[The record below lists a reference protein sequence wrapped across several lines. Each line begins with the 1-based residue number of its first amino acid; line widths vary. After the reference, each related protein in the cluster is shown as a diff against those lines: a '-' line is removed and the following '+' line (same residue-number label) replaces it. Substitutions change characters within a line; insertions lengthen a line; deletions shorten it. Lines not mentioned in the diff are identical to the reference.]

1 MENITIVILTYKTPK
16 NIILD
21 CLKSISKN
29 IKILIVENSE
39 KFINSDQILSEYKNV
54 NIVCTGE
61 NLGYGAGN
69 NFGIKS
75 VKTDHILILNPDVIC
90 DKNFFSNISDVVKE
104 AKDFSI
110 IGCQY
115 LYDKT
120 FMPAGFF
127 DKKKNEEFIEYFKN
141 HETNDLL
148 EVDWVTGCSLLINL
162 KKFRNTL
169 IFDENFF
176 LYFEEFD
183 LCKSL
188 KDKGEKVYSSKKLKI
203 HHLGLKSSLDENSVN
218 KKSINRLRE
227 WHWMWSSFY
236 FYKKNYNYFY
246 ALNKIFGKLVK
257 AFFKLIFYILIFN
270 ENEKEKYKY
279 RFLGILNGILCRPSS
294 FRDNNN

>member
-75 VKTDHILILNPDVIC
+75 VKTDYILILNPDVIC
-90 DKNFFSNISDVVKE
+90 DKKFFSNISDVVKE

-127 DKKKNEEFIEYFKN
+127 DKKKMRN
-141 HETNDLL
+141 LL
-148 EVDWVTGCSLLINL
+148 SISKIMKLM
-162 KKFRNTL
+162 
-169 IFDENFF
+169 IF
-176 LYFEEFD
+176 
-183 LCKSL
+183 
-188 KDKGEKVYSSKKLKI
+188 
-203 HHLGLKSSLDENSVN
+203 
-218 KKSINRLRE
+218 
-227 WHWMWSSFY
+227 
-236 FYKKNYNYFY
+236 
-246 ALNKIFGKLVK
+246 
-257 AFFKLIFYILIFN
+257 
-270 ENEKEKYKY
+270 
-279 RFLGILNGILCRPSS
+279 
-294 FRDNNN
+294 